1 VLKEFK
7 AGPLLRRW
15 NPRSDED
22 LTSRSSQYSGIKGRE
37 GATDYKTR
45 KKVEMKN
52 FNMTLSAVAIA
63 SALVLSACGGGGGGS
78 SSASAPA
85 PAPAA
90 AQTVTG
96 TLSTPQYA
104 ANSAKSAIFTTLNQY
119 RQQCGFPALQEN
131 TVLDKATQA
140 HAQYNGLNNLVT
152 DTETA
157 GNPGYTGA
165 TYLDRAV
172 VAGFPAMASGWG
184 VSGDYS
190 TVTSGFSAQQ
200 AGQWEANE
208 YLGGVYHVGAVMYP
222 SNIVG
227 IGEYETSLNS
237 SGTPFTDSWDS
248 LSLLNTSTQP
258 LSNVTTFPC
267 EGVTGVPY
275 AANNEIPTPP
285 NVSASGWG
293 TPVILMRNVTDII
306 VLQTGTMTD
315 TSGHVINLNLL
326 DSANDSNHVLQP
338 YQGVAYSSNPLT
350 PNTTY
355 SVAITGT
362 INGQPFSSTFSFTTG
377 NTLV

>member
-1 VLKEFK
+1 MNKSTF
-7 AGPLLRRW
+7 A
-15 NPRSDED
+15 
-22 LTSRSSQYSGIKGRE
+22 
-37 GATDYKTR
+37 
-45 KKVEMKN
+45 
-52 FNMTLSAVAIA
+52 LSAVAIA
-63 SALVLSACGGGGGGS
+63 SAMVLSACGGGGGGS

-104 ANSAKSAIFTTLNQY
+104 ATSAQSAIFTTLNNY

-131 TVLDKATQA
+131 TVLDQATQA
-140 HAQYNGLNNLVT
+140 HAQYDGLNNTVT
-152 DTETA
+152 DTETS

-172 VAGFPAMASGWG
+172 AAGFPATATGWG
-184 VSGDYS
+184 VSGGYF
-190 TVTSGFSAQQ
+190 TATSSFSAQQ
-200 AGQWEANE
+200 AGQFEANE

-227 IGEYETSLNS
+227 IGEYETSLSN
-237 SGTPFTDSWDS
+237 SGTPFTASWDS

-267 EGVTGVPY
+267 QGVTGVPY
-275 AANNEIPTPP
+275 AANNEIPTAP

-293 TPVILMRNVTDII
+293 TPVFLMRNVMDTI
-306 VLQTGTMTD
+306 VLTSGTMTD
-315 TSGHVINLNLL
+315 TASHVINLNLL
-326 DSANDSNHVLQP
+326 DSANDPNHELAP
-338 YQGVAYSSNPLT
+338 YQGVAYPSNPLT
-350 PNTTY
+350 PNMTY
-355 SVAITGT
+355 TVSITGT